1 MGYLRPEPW
10 LLLHLFQI
18 GRKSWLLHILVVTLV
33 FLALHSEGNF
43 PVSWILILVVTSL
56 GLAIMSRYAANLC
69 VQVDAA
75 RLMKLGV
82 AHTIGCA
89 IVGLTWGFGAFEAV
103 RISPEVAL
111 FYSLALGGTAL
122 GAIFSQSAHIRSSL
136 ISVWT
141 SITLLA
147 LAHWRY
153 SPDTFGGYT
162 GGLMIAFGLAL
173 SVFTLRMYGFL
184 NENHSFATSLEQ
196 QIRGLKDTTALLDA
210 ARKEAAEA
218 NAAKSR
224 FLAHA
229 SHDLR
234 QPLHAIGLL
243 NANMMHE
250 PMSPQAMSAARQISK
265 MVSNMSE
272 LFVSLLSFSALELGQ
287 IRPRISRFCLDALLQ
302 EVMMRNAYAARQ
314 AQCEIRVVPN
324 DCWVETDRDLL
335 LNILQNLVSNA
346 IKYAQATPVTLE
358 CWHAKGHVSVSVS
371 DRGGGIP
378 DAETGAVFNEYYRLK
393 GSQSRAVEGMG
404 LGLTLVKRFSEIM
417 GLSCS
422 LSSAPDVGTRVTIGG
437 LKVVPPQVVAS
448 TNSASGHVR
457 LKGLK
462 IHIVEN
468 DHEVLAATTE
478 LLNRWGCEVSHSHTI
493 PHQTLGID
501 FLITDHALDAEING
515 KDCIEQVRR
524 HEGRDIPAIIVTGQ
538 QGVDLA
544 RLKIA
549 QPVGLLVK
557 PAPGQKIRS
566 LILSLLT
573 RKTTR

>member
-1 MGYLRPEPW
+1 
-10 LLLHLFQI
+10 
-18 GRKSWLLHILVVTLV
+18 
-33 FLALHSEGNF
+33 
-43 PVSWILILVVTSL
+43 
-56 GLAIMSRYAANLC
+56 
-69 VQVDAA
+69 
-75 RLMKLGV
+75 
-82 AHTIGCA
+82 
-89 IVGLTWGFGAFEAV
+89 
-103 RISPEVAL
+103 
-111 FYSLALGGTAL
+111 
-122 GAIFSQSAHIRSSL
+122 
-136 ISVWT
+136 
-141 SITLLA
+141 
-147 LAHWRY
+147 
-153 SPDTFGGYT
+153 
-162 GGLMIAFGLAL
+162 
-173 SVFTLRMYGFL
+173 
-184 NENHSFATSLEQ
+184 
-196 QIRGLKDTTALLDA
+196 
-210 ARKEAAEA
+210 
-218 NAAKSR
+218 
-224 FLAHA
+224 
-229 SHDLR
+229 
-234 QPLHAIGLL
+234 
-243 NANMMHE
+243 
-250 PMSPQAMSAARQISK
+250 
-265 MVSNMSE
+265 
-272 LFVSLLSFSALELGQ
+272 
-287 IRPRISRFCLDALLQ
+287 
-302 EVMMRNAYAARQ
+302 
-314 AQCEIRVVPN
+314 
-324 DCWVETDRDLL
+324 VETDRDLL